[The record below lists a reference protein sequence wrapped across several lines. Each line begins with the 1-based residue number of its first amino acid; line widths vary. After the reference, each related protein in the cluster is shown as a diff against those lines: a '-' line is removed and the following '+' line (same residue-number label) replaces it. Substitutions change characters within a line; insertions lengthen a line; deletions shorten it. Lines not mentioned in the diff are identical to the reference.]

1 MLSFVYP
8 MNNHSVITLFQR
20 MLNHVDPRL
29 VNHGFRVAVHA
40 DHILQQL
47 QPDCD
52 KVIRRN
58 LILVALLHDIGANKT
73 DEIDNFIKFETE
85 SSWQHSIYGYL
96 FLKYFSPLSD
106 LSEAVLYHHTNASD
120 LEQYQLDPMIC
131 QMAQILNIADRA
143 DIYLSEGNSWDALSS
158 ELLKY
163 PKRFD
168 PHIVHALLQQPV
180 SYPLQLEHY
189 NDSAFIDALTLIPFT
204 QTEIDQ
210 FVKMAIYVMDFRSR
224 YTVTHTITTATISKE
239 IAIRMGL
246 SDDIV
251 QKIVCGA
258 MLHDL
263 GKIGIP
269 VEILE
274 YEGRLNDEQ
283 MNIMRSH
290 VVLTQAIL
298 NGLIDDE
305 IIQISLRHHEKLNGS
320 GYPKGLTES
329 ELTLPQRIVA
339 VADIVSALTGR
350 RSYKKAYTKE
360 TTLALLLSYS
370 QQHLIDAHV
379 IDNIIE
385 HYDDIFE
392 AALDQSQALLDT
404 YQNIQ
409 NEYQRLINTYSN
421 RRISYDY

>member
-29 VNHGFRVAVHA
+29 VNHGFRVAIHA
-40 DHILQQL
+40 DHIIQQL

-73 DEIDNFIKFETE
+73 DEIDNFINFETE
-85 SSWQHSIYGYL
+85 NSWQHSIYGYL
-96 FLKYFSPLSD
+96 FLKHFSPLSD
-106 LSEAVLYHHTNASD
+106 LSKAILYHHINDSD
-120 LEQYQLDPMIC
+120 LKKYQLDPMIK
-131 QMAQILNIADRA
+131 QLAQILNIADRA
-143 DIYLSEGNSWDALSS
+143 DIYLSEGHSWEALRHELMKNPNRFNSSIVEA
-158 ELLKY
+158 LLK
-163 PKRFD
+163 
-168 PHIVHALLQQPV
+168 QPV
-180 SYPLQLEHY
+180 VYPLNLEQY
-189 NDSAFIDALTLIPFT
+189 NDSAFIEALTLIPFT
-204 QTEIDQ
+204 QAEIDQ

-246 SDDIV
+246 SDDEI

-290 VVLTQAIL
+290 VILTEAIL
-298 NGLIDDE
+298 KDLFDDE
-305 IIQISLRHHEKLNGS
+305 VIQISLRHHEKLNGS
-320 GYPKGLTES
+320 GYPHSLTET
-329 ELTLPQRIVA
+329 ELTLSQRIVA

-350 RSYKKAYTKE
+350 RSYKKAYSKE
-360 TTLALLLSYS
+360 TTFALLLSYS
-370 QQHLIDAHV
+370 QQHLIDTCV
-379 IDNIIE
+379 IDILIE
-385 HYDDIFE
+385 HYDDILE
-392 AALDQSQALLDT
+392 IALYESQALLDI

-409 NEYQRLINTYSN
+409 NEYQRLINNYGD
-421 RRISYDY
+421 RRFSYDN

>member
-20 MLNHVDPRL
+20 MLNYVDPRL

-47 QPDCD
+47 QPNCD
-52 KVIRRN
+52 KVLRRN

-73 DEIDNFIKFETE
+73 DEINDFIKFETE

-106 LSEAVLYHHTNASD
+106 LSEALLYHHTNYSE
-120 LEQYQLDPMIC
+120 LEKYQLDPQIN
-131 QMAQILNIADRA
+131 QMAQILNIADRT
-143 DIYLSEGNSWDALSS
+143 DIYLSEGNNWEALGD
-158 ELLKY
+158 ELLKQ
-163 PKRFD
+163 PNRFD
-168 PHIVHALLQQPV
+168 PCLVKALLKQPV
-180 SYPLQLEHY
+180 TYPINLEHY
-189 NDSAFIDALTLIPFT
+189 NDSSFIDALTLVPFT
-204 QTEIDQ
+204 QMEIDQ

-239 IAIRMGL
+239 IALHMGL
-246 SDDIV
+246 SDELI

-274 YEGRLNDEQ
+274 FEGRLNDEQ
-283 MNIMRSH
+283 MKIMRSH
-290 VVLTQAIL
+290 VSLTQAIL
-298 NGLIDDE
+298 KDLFDDE
-305 IIQISLRHHEKLNGS
+305 VIQIALRHHEKLNGS
-320 GYPKGLTES
+320 GYPKGLTET

-350 RSYKKAYTKE
+350 RSYKKAYSKE
-360 TTLALLLSYS
+360 TTFALLLSYS

-379 IDNIIE
+379 VDSIIE
-385 HYDDIFE
+385 HYDDILD
-392 AALDQSQALLDT
+392 AALCQSQELLDI

-409 NEYQRLINTYSN
+409 DEYQQLIHHYND
-421 RRISYDY
+421 R

>member
-29 VNHGFRVAVHA
+29 VNHGFRVAIHA
-40 DHILQQL
+40 DHIIQQL

-85 SSWQHSIYGYL
+85 NSWQHSIYGYL

-106 LSEAVLYHHTNASD
+106 LSKAVLYHHINNSD
-120 LEQYQLDPMIC
+120 LYKFQLDPMIS

-143 DIYLSEGNSWDALSS
+143 DIYLSEGNSWEALGN
-158 ELLKY
+158 ELLKN

-168 PHIVHALLQQPV
+168 SSLVEALLKQPIT
-180 SYPLQLEHY
+180 YPLNLEHY
-189 NDSAFIDALTLIPFT
+189 NDSAFIEALTSIPFT

-210 FVKMAIYVMDFRSR
+210 FVKMTIYVMDFRSR
-224 YTVTHTITTATISKE
+224 YTVTHTITTAAISKE
-239 IAIRMGL
+239 IAVRMGL
-246 SDDIV
+246 TDDLI

-283 MNIMRSH
+283 MKIMRSH
-290 VVLTQAIL
+290 VNLTQAIL
-298 NGLIDDE
+298 KNLFDDE

-320 GYPKGLTES
+320 GYPYGLSEN

-350 RSYKKAYTKE
+350 RSYKKAYSKE
-360 TTLALLLSYS
+360 TTFALLLSYS
-370 QQHLIDAHV
+370 QQHLIDARV
-379 IDNIIE
+379 IDNLIE
-385 HYDDIFE
+385 HYDDILD
-392 AALDQSQALLDT
+392 AALCQSQELLDI

-409 NEYQRLINTYSN
+409 NEYQELINNY
-421 RRISYDY
+421 RRFSYDN